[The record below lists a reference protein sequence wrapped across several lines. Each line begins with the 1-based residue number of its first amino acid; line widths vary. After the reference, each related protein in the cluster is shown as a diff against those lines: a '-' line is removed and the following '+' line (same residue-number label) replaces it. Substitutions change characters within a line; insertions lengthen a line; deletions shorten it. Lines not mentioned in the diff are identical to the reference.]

1 MSSKLEQEIEEILAR
16 TGGPPAPARFRPRG
30 SSLRQAIGNMASSVG
45 LLLSSINAGQL
56 MLASILLIIGSWF
69 VLRQWET
76 AMTMVALAGLA
87 LFALAFVLAIARRRS
102 RGSGPPEPR
111 YWRGQPI
118 DYDSSSQGSFR
129 NPFRN
134 LFRRR

>member
-1 MSSKLEQEIEEILAR
+1 MSKLEQEIEEILAR
-16 TGGPPAPARFRPRG
+16 TGGPPRVTRFRPRARG
-30 SSLRQAIGNMASSVG
+30 IRETLRRGVATISSWVAGV
-45 LLLSSINAGQL
+45 NAGQL

-69 VLRQWET
+69 VLRRWDS
-76 AMTMVALAGLA
+76 AMTVVALIGVAM
-87 LFALAFVLAIARRRS
+87 FVVAFVLAIFRRRS
-102 RGSGPPEPR
+102 PSPGRTEPR

-118 DYDSSSQGSFR
+118 DYDSSPGGSFR

>member
-16 TGGPPAPARFRPRG
+16 TGGPPPPARFRPRG
-30 SSLRQAIGNMASSVG
+30 SSLGQAMGNAASSVG
-45 LLLSSINAGQL
+45 SLLAGINAGQL

-76 AMTMVALAGLA
+76 AMTIVALTGLA
-87 LFALAFVLAIARRRS
+87 LFVIAFVLAIARRRT
-102 RGSGPPEPR
+102 RGSGPPETR
-111 YWRGQPI
+111 YWRGQPM
-118 DYDSSSQGSFR
+118 DYDSQPQGSFR